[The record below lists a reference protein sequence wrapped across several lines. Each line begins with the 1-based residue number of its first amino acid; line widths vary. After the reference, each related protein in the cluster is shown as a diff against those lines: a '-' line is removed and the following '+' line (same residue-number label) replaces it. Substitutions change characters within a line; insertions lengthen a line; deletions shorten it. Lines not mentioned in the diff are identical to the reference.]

1 MSEVYGGTSKV
12 LIDVDKGN
20 PAFFLPL
27 EQLLKNAPH
36 TADTGADAGGV
47 RAAPSRNG
55 NDNDPARS
63 RDRSR

>member
-36 TADTGADAGGV
+36 TADIGADAGSGV
-47 RAAPSRNG
+47 RAAPSR